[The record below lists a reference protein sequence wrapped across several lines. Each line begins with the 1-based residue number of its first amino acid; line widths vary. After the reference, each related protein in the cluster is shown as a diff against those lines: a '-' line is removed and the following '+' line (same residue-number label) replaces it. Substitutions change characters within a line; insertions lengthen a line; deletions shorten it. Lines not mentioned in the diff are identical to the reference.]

1 MCQLLEEGLEE
12 LKKVR
17 ELRYQAR
24 VDSFVSFFKPSN
36 WFKSS
41 APKKKSHEEHLLADT
56 ERESITGQEGK
67 GGQGINYTAINTI
80 YRKYKK
86 LEKSIEELEEPDR
99 ITP

>member
-41 APKKKSHEEHLLADT
+41 APKKQNLSQHLLTDS
-56 ERESITGQEGK
+56 EREPLTGQEGK
-67 GGQGINYTAINTI
+67 GGQGINYKAINTI

-99 ITP
+99 ITQ